1 MTMGLVE
8 QWPDEVTTASTMD
21 VRMLLLRASRRGV
34 PTMEVADEM
43 EVVVRSGEV
52 KESTPLATERD
63 GEEMLMRRVPPSP
76 PSRATRM
83 EVEAGAG
90 GEADDICVRM
100 RVPSGLVIS
109 WYLAMGVP
117 EEEDWGCMMLI
128 PRLPLPGWVSIT
140 TRLPCCVPALTGVT
154 CSNNHCMRPINHIP
168 GDQSLY
174 ETNHIPGDQSLYE
187 TNQPNTYLVPTGV
200 TCSNNHCMRLTNQS
214 HTWCLLESPTQWFL
228 HTSLAKIYQLSTQL
242 KNFLL
247 NPNTK
252 LDDSPIQL

>member
-1 MTMGLVE
+1 
-8 QWPDEVTTASTMD
+8 
-21 VRMLLLRASRRGV
+21 
-34 PTMEVADEM
+34 MEVADEM

-154 CSNNHCMRPINHIP
+154 CSNNHCMRP
-168 GDQSLY
+168 
-174 ETNHIPGDQSLYE
+174 TNHIPGDQSLYE
-187 TNQPNTYLVPTGV
+187 TNQP
-200 TCSNNHCMRLTNQS
+200 R
-214 HTWCLLESPTQWFL
+214 TW
-228 HTSLAKIYQLSTQL
+228 
-242 KNFLL
+242 
-247 NPNTK
+247 
-252 LDDSPIQL
+252 